1 MIMKKLIIIV
11 LACITSIV
19 SSAAQ
24 GSKKQIYS
32 DYSGKPGISAV
43 YISPAMF
50 KLMKTVPDIEIN
62 SQEVNFSRF
71 IRTLEGMYILNT
83 SDPDMALKLAKDVE
97 DELRHGKHEL
107 LMEAIEENE
116 TTRIYIVQNDSIV
129 SDLILLSRE
138 DCSTSYISITGE
150 MPLEEISKMI
160 K

>member
-1 MIMKKLIIIV
+1 MKKIIILL
-11 LACITSIV
+11 LAFAVSMV

-24 GSKKQIYS
+24 NSKKKIYS
-32 DYSGKPGISAV
+32 EYSGKPGVSAV

-83 SDPDMALKLAKDVE
+83 SDQDIASRLAKDVE
-97 DELRHGKHEL
+97 SELRYGKHEL
-107 LMEAIEENE
+107 LMEAIEENL

-129 SDLILLSRE
+129 SDLILLSR
-138 DCSTSYISITGE
+138 DGHSTSYISITGE
-150 MPLEEISKMI
+150 MPLDELSKMI

>member
-1 MIMKKLIIIV
+1 MKKIIILL
-11 LACITSIV
+11 LAFAVSIV

-24 GSKKQIYS
+24 NSKKKIYS
-32 DYSGKPGISAV
+32 EYSGKPGVSAV

-83 SDPDMALKLAKDVE
+83 SDQDIASRLAKDVE
-97 DELRHGKHEL
+97 SELRYGKHEL
-107 LMEAIEENE
+107 LMEAIEENQ

-129 SDLILLSRE
+129 SDLILLSR
-138 DCSTSYISITGE
+138 DGHSTSYISITGE
-150 MPLEEISKMI
+150 MPLDELSKMI

>member
-1 MIMKKLIIIV
+1 MKKIIILL
-11 LACITSIV
+11 LAFAVSMV

-24 GSKKQIYS
+24 NSKKKIYS
-32 DYSGKPGISAV
+32 EYSGKPGVSAV

-83 SDPDMALKLAKDVE
+83 SDQDIASRLAKDVE
-97 DELRHGKHEL
+97 SELRYGKHEL
-107 LMEAIEENE
+107 LMEAIEENQ
-116 TTRIYIVQNDSIV
+116 TTRIYIVQNESIV
-129 SDLILLSRE
+129 SDLILLSR
-138 DCSTSYISITGE
+138 DGHSTSYISLTGE
-150 MPLEEISKMI
+150 MPLDELSKMI

>member
-1 MIMKKLIIIV
+1 MKKIIILL
-11 LACITSIV
+11 LAFAVSMV

-24 GSKKQIYS
+24 NRKKKIYS
-32 DYSGKPGISAV
+32 EYSGKPGVSAV

-83 SDPDMALKLAKDVE
+83 SDQDIASRLAKDVE
-97 DELRHGKHEL
+97 SELRYGKHEL
-107 LMEAIEENE
+107 LMEAIEENQ

-129 SDLILLSRE
+129 SDLILLSR
-138 DCSTSYISITGE
+138 DGHSTSYISITGE
-150 MPLEEISKMI
+150 MPLDELSKMI

>member
-1 MIMKKLIIIV
+1 MKKIIILL
-11 LACITSIV
+11 LAFAVSMV

-24 GSKKQIYS
+24 NSKKKIYS
-32 DYSGKPGISAV
+32 EYSGKPGVSAV

-83 SDPDMALKLAKDVE
+83 SDQDIASRLAKDVE
-97 DELRHGKHEL
+97 SELRYGKHEL
-107 LMEAIEENE
+107 LMEAIEENQ

-129 SDLILLSRE
+129 SDLILLSR
-138 DCSTSYISITGE
+138 DGHSTYYISITGE
-150 MPLEEISKMI
+150 MPLDELSKMI

>member
-1 MIMKKLIIIV
+1 MNMKKIIILL
-11 LACITSIV
+11 LAFAVSMV

-24 GSKKQIYS
+24 NSKKKIYS
-32 DYSGKPGISAV
+32 EYSGKPGVSAV

-83 SDPDMALKLAKDVE
+83 SDQDIASRLAKDVE
-97 DELRHGKHEL
+97 SELRYGKHEL
-107 LMEAIEENE
+107 LMEAIEENQ

-138 DCSTSYISITGE
+138 GHSTSYISITGE
-150 MPLEEISKMI
+150 MPLDELSKMI

>member
-1 MIMKKLIIIV
+1 MKKIIILL
-11 LACITSIV
+11 LAFAVSMV

-24 GSKKQIYS
+24 NSKKKIYS
-32 DYSGKPGISAV
+32 EYSGKPGVSAV

-71 IRTLEGMYILNT
+71 IRTLEGMYMLNT
-83 SDPDMALKLAKDVE
+83 SDQDTASRLAKDVE
-97 DELRHGKHEL
+97 SELHYGKHEL
-107 LMEAIEENE
+107 LMEAIEENQ

-129 SDLILLSRE
+129 SDLILLSR
-138 DCSTSYISITGE
+138 DGHSTSYISITGE
-150 MPLEEISKMI
+150 MPLDELSKMI

>member
-1 MIMKKLIIIV
+1 MKKIIILL
-11 LACITSIV
+11 LAFAVSMV

-24 GSKKQIYS
+24 NNKKKIYS
-32 DYSGKPGISAV
+32 EYSGKPGVSAV

-83 SDPDMALKLAKDVE
+83 SDPDIASRLAKDVE
-97 DELRHGKHEL
+97 SELRYGKHEL
-107 LMEAIEENE
+107 LMEAIEENQ

-129 SDLILLSRE
+129 SDLILLSR
-138 DCSTSYISITGE
+138 DGHSTSYISITGE
-150 MPLEEISKMI
+150 MPLDELSKMI

>member
-1 MIMKKLIIIV
+1 MKKIIILL
-11 LACITSIV
+11 LAFAVSMV

-24 GSKKQIYS
+24 NSKKKIYS
-32 DYSGKPGISAV
+32 EYSGKPGVSAV

-50 KLMKTVPDIEIN
+50 KLMKTVADIEIN

-83 SDPDMALKLAKDVE
+83 SDQDIASRLAKDVE
-97 DELRHGKHEL
+97 SELRYGKHEL
-107 LMEAIEENE
+107 LMEAIEENQ

-129 SDLILLSRE
+129 SDLILLSR
-138 DCSTSYISITGE
+138 DGHSTSYISITGE
-150 MPLEEISKMI
+150 MPLDELSKMI

>member
-1 MIMKKLIIIV
+1 MKKIIILL
-11 LACITSIV
+11 LAFAVSMV

-24 GSKKQIYS
+24 NSKKKIYS
-32 DYSGKPGISAV
+32 EYSGKPGVSAV

-71 IRTLEGMYILNT
+71 IRTLEGMYILNS
-83 SDPDMALKLAKDVE
+83 SDQDIASRLAKDVE
-97 DELRHGKHEL
+97 SELRYGKHEL
-107 LMEAIEENE
+107 LMEAIEDNQ

-129 SDLILLSRE
+129 SDLILLSR
-138 DCSTSYISITGE
+138 DGHSTSYISITGE
-150 MPLEEISKMI
+150 MPLDELSKMI

>member
-1 MIMKKLIIIV
+1 MKKIIILL
-11 LACITSIV
+11 LAFAVSMV

-24 GSKKQIYS
+24 NSKKKIYS
-32 DYSGKPGISAV
+32 EYSGKPGVSAV

-83 SDPDMALKLAKDVE
+83 SDQDIASRLAKDVE
-97 DELRHGKHEL
+97 SELRYSKHEL
-107 LMEAIEENE
+107 LMEAIEENQ

-129 SDLILLSRE
+129 SDLILLSR
-138 DCSTSYISITGE
+138 DGHSTSYISITGE
-150 MPLEEISKMI
+150 MPLDELSKMI

>member
-1 MIMKKLIIIV
+1 MKKIIILL
-11 LACITSIV
+11 LAFAVSIV

-24 GSKKQIYS
+24 NSKKKIYS
-32 DYSGKPGISAV
+32 EYSGKPGVSAV

-83 SDPDMALKLAKDVE
+83 SDQDIASRLAKDVE
-97 DELRHGKHEL
+97 SELRYGKHEL
-107 LMEAIEENE
+107 LMEAIEENQ

-138 DCSTSYISITGE
+138 GHSTSYISITGE
-150 MPLEEISKMI
+150 MPLDELSKMI

>member
-1 MIMKKLIIIV
+1 MKKIIILL
-11 LACITSIV
+11 LAFAV
-19 SSAAQ
+19 SMVTSAAQ
-24 GSKKQIYS
+24 NSKKKIYS
-32 DYSGKPGISAV
+32 EYSGKPGVSAV

-83 SDPDMALKLAKDVE
+83 SDQDIASRLAKDVE
-97 DELRHGKHEL
+97 SELRYGKHEL
-107 LMEAIEENE
+107 LMEAIEENQ

-129 SDLILLSRE
+129 SDLILLSR
-138 DCSTSYISITGE
+138 DGHSTSYISITGE
-150 MPLEEISKMI
+150 MPLDELSKII

>member
-1 MIMKKLIIIV
+1 MKKIIILL
-11 LACITSIV
+11 LAFAVSMV

-24 GSKKQIYS
+24 NSKKKIYS
-32 DYSGKPGISAV
+32 EYSGKPGVSAV

-83 SDPDMALKLAKDVE
+83 SDQDIACRLAKDVE
-97 DELRHGKHEL
+97 SELRYGKHEL
-107 LMEAIEENE
+107 LMEAIEENQ

-138 DCSTSYISITGE
+138 GHSTSYISITGE
-150 MPLEEISKMI
+150 MPLDELSKMI

>member
-1 MIMKKLIIIV
+1 MKKIIILL
-11 LACITSIV
+11 LAFAVSMV

-24 GSKKQIYS
+24 NSKKKIYS
-32 DYSGKPGISAV
+32 EYSGKPGVSAV

-83 SDPDMALKLAKDVE
+83 SDQDIASRLAKDVE
-97 DELRHGKHEL
+97 SELRYGKHEL
-107 LMEAIEENE
+107 LMEAIEENQ

-129 SDLILLSRE
+129 SDLILLSR
-138 DCSTSYISITGE
+138 DGHSTSYISLTGE
-150 MPLEEISKMI
+150 MPLDELSKMI

>member
-1 MIMKKLIIIV
+1 MKKIIILL
-11 LACITSIV
+11 LAFAVSMV

-24 GSKKQIYS
+24 NSKKKIYS
-32 DYSGKPGISAV
+32 EYSGKPGVSAV

-83 SDPDMALKLAKDVE
+83 SDQDIASRLAKDVE
-97 DELRHGKHEL
+97 SELRYGKHEL
-107 LMEAIEENE
+107 LMEAIEENQ

-138 DCSTSYISITGE
+138 GHSTSYISITGE
-150 MPLEEISKMI
+150 MLLDELSKMI

>member
-1 MIMKKLIIIV
+1 MKKIIILL
-11 LACITSIV
+11 LAFAVSMV

-24 GSKKQIYS
+24 NSKKKIYS
-32 DYSGKPGISAV
+32 EYSGKPGVSAV

-50 KLMKTVPDIEIN
+50 KLIKTVPDIEIN

-71 IRTLEGMYILNT
+71 IKTLEGMYILNS
-83 SDPDMALKLAKDVE
+83 SDQDIASRLAKDVE
-97 DELRHGKHEL
+97 SELRYGKHEL
-107 LMEAIEENE
+107 LMEAIEENQ

-138 DCSTSYISITGE
+138 GHSTSYISITGE
-150 MPLEEISKMI
+150 MPLDELSKMI

>member
-1 MIMKKLIIIV
+1 MKKIIILL
-11 LACITSIV
+11 LAFAVSMV

-24 GSKKQIYS
+24 NSKKKIYS
-32 DYSGKPGISAV
+32 EYSGKPGVSAV

-83 SDPDMALKLAKDVE
+83 SDQDIASRLAKDVE
-97 DELRHGKHEL
+97 SELRYGKHEL
-107 LMEAIEENE
+107 LMEAIEENQ

-129 SDLILLSRE
+129 SDLILLSR
-138 DCSTSYISITGE
+138 DGHSTSYISSTGE
-150 MPLEEISKMI
+150 MPLDELSKMI
-160 K
+160 E

>member
-1 MIMKKLIIIV
+1 MKKIIILL
-11 LACITSIV
+11 LAFAVSMV

-24 GSKKQIYS
+24 NSKKKIYS
-32 DYSGKPGISAV
+32 EYSGKPGVSAV

-83 SDPDMALKLAKDVE
+83 SDQDIASRLAKDVE
-97 DELRHGKHEL
+97 SELRYGKHEL
-107 LMEAIEENE
+107 LMEAIEENQ
-116 TTRIYIVQNDSIV
+116 TTRIYLVQNDSIV
-129 SDLILLSRE
+129 SDLILLSR
-138 DCSTSYISITGE
+138 DGHSTSYISITGE
-150 MPLEEISKMI
+150 MPLDELSKMI

>member
-1 MIMKKLIIIV
+1 MKKIIILL
-11 LACITSIV
+11 LAFAVSMV

-24 GSKKQIYS
+24 NSKKKIYS
-32 DYSGKPGISAV
+32 EYSGKPGVSAV

-83 SDPDMALKLAKDVE
+83 SDQDIASRLAKDVE
-97 DELRHGKHEL
+97 SELCYGKHEL
-107 LMEAIEENE
+107 LMEAIEENQ

-129 SDLILLSRE
+129 SDLILLSR
-138 DCSTSYISITGE
+138 DGHSTSYISITGE
-150 MPLEEISKMI
+150 MPLDELSKMI

>member
-1 MIMKKLIIIV
+1 MNMKKIIILL
-11 LACITSIV
+11 LAFAVSMV

-24 GSKKQIYS
+24 NSKKKIYS
-32 DYSGKPGISAV
+32 EYSGKPGVSAV

-83 SDPDMALKLAKDVE
+83 SDQDIASRLAKDVE
-97 DELRHGKHEL
+97 SELRYGKHEL
-107 LMEAIEENE
+107 LMEAIEENQ

-129 SDLILLSRE
+129 SDLILLSR
-138 DCSTSYISITGE
+138 DGHSTSYISITGE
-150 MPLEEISKMI
+150 MPLDELSKMI

>member
-1 MIMKKLIIIV
+1 MKKIIILL
-11 LACITSIV
+11 LAFAVSMV

-24 GSKKQIYS
+24 NSKKKIYS
-32 DYSGKPGISAV
+32 EYSGKPGVSAV

-71 IRTLEGMYILNT
+71 IRTLEGMYILNS
-83 SDPDMALKLAKDVE
+83 SDPDIASRLAKDVE
-97 DELRHGKHEL
+97 SELRYDKHEL
-107 LMEAIEENE
+107 LMEAIEENQ

-129 SDLILLSRE
+129 SDLILLSR
-138 DCSTSYISITGE
+138 DGHSTSYISITGE
-150 MPLEEISKMI
+150 MPLDELSKMI

>member
-1 MIMKKLIIIV
+1 MKKIIILL
-11 LACITSIV
+11 LAFAVSMV

-24 GSKKQIYS
+24 NSKKKIYS
-32 DYSGKPGISAV
+32 EYSGKPGVSAV

-83 SDPDMALKLAKDVE
+83 SDQDIASRLAKDVE
-97 DELRHGKHEL
+97 SELRYGKHEL
-107 LMEAIEENE
+107 LMEAIEENQ

-129 SDLILLSRE
+129 SDLILLSR
-138 DCSTSYISITGE
+138 DGHSTSYRSITGE
-150 MPLEEISKMI
+150 MPLDELSKMI

>member
-1 MIMKKLIIIV
+1 MKKIIILL
-11 LACITSIV
+11 LAFAVSMV

-24 GSKKQIYS
+24 NSKKKIYS
-32 DYSGKPGISAV
+32 EYSGKPGVSAV
-43 YISPAMF
+43 YISPVMF

-83 SDPDMALKLAKDVE
+83 SDQDIASRLAKDVE
-97 DELRHGKHEL
+97 SELRYGKHEL
-107 LMEAIEENE
+107 LMEAIEENQ

-129 SDLILLSRE
+129 SDLILLSR
-138 DCSTSYISITGE
+138 DGHSTSYISITGE
-150 MPLEEISKMI
+150 MPLDELSKMI

>member
-1 MIMKKLIIIV
+1 MKKIIILL
-11 LACITSIV
+11 LAFAVSMV

-24 GSKKQIYS
+24 NSKKKIYS
-32 DYSGKPGISAV
+32 EYSGKPGVSAV

-83 SDPDMALKLAKDVE
+83 SDQDIASRLAKDVE
-97 DELRHGKHEL
+97 SELRYGKHEL
-107 LMEAIEENE
+107 LMEAIEENQ

-129 SDLILLSRE
+129 SDLILLSR
-138 DCSTSYISITGE
+138 DGHSTSYISITGE
-150 MPLEEISKMI
+150 MPLDELSKMI

>member
-1 MIMKKLIIIV
+1 MKKIIILL
-11 LACITSIV
+11 LAFAVSMV

-24 GSKKQIYS
+24 NSKKKIYS
-32 DYSGKPGISAV
+32 EYSGKQGVSAV

-83 SDPDMALKLAKDVE
+83 SDQDIASRLAKDVE
-97 DELRHGKHEL
+97 SELRYGKHEL
-107 LMEAIEENE
+107 LMEAIEENQ

-129 SDLILLSRE
+129 SDLILLSR
-138 DCSTSYISITGE
+138 DGHSTSYISITGE
-150 MPLEEISKMI
+150 MPLDELSKMI

>member
-1 MIMKKLIIIV
+1 MKKIIILL
-11 LACITSIV
+11 LAFAV
-19 SSAAQ
+19 SMVTSAAQ
-24 GSKKQIYS
+24 NSKKKIYS
-32 DYSGKPGISAV
+32 EYSGKPGVSAV

-50 KLMKTVPDIEIN
+50 KLIKTVPDIEIN

-83 SDPDMALKLAKDVE
+83 SDQDIASRLAKDVE
-97 DELRHGKHEL
+97 SELRYGKHEL
-107 LMEAIEENE
+107 LMEAIEENQ

-138 DCSTSYISITGE
+138 GHSTSYISITGE
-150 MPLEEISKMI
+150 MPLDELSKMI